1 MAKFKPV
8 RPKKDKAPQVQG
20 GLPCVILLFAGIL
33 ILFIVMFLVLKY
45 ANG

>member
-8 RPKKDKAPQVQG
+8 RPKKDKTPQVQG
-20 GLPCVILLFAGIL
+20 GLPCVILLFVGIAV
-33 ILFIVMFLVLKY
+33 LFVVMYLVLKY

>member
-8 RPKKDKAPQVQG
+8 RPKKDKTPQVQG
-20 GLPCVILLFAGIL
+20 GLPCL
-33 ILFIVMFLVLKY
+33 ILMLSAMVLVFVVMFLVLKY